1 MGTVKYGS
9 VGAPEKDGSDFQMEE
24 KEENTRKD
32 RQSCP
37 FLKDFNPKDK
47 EFWDKV
53 RLISMKICRH
63 IDQLRASFFR
73 RENHQV
79 PRI

>member
-1 MGTVKYGS
+1 MMGTVKYGS
-9 VGAPEKDGSDFQMEE
+9 VGGPEKDGSDFQMEE
-24 KEENTRKD
+24 KEGSTRKD

-53 RLISMKICRH
+53 MY
-63 IDQLRASFFR
+63 D
-73 RENHQV
+73 
-79 PRI
+79 